1 MVRCELHRA
10 QAVRNLSSRELNT
23 PARYHWGRMAPAVIT
38 GVSIPV
44 FVGVLLYLIKL
55 SEPADRVPLSVG
67 ALLYAATGAAMVYKD
82 LPYLSSQTDV
92 FIATNQRLVIRTVRR
107 HDLLH
112 SPLHVRT
119 GI

>member
-1 MVRCELHRA
+1 MSDDGGLSRTCRCVRVCACVRA
-10 QAVRNLSSRELNT
+10 YCVRVCVR
-23 PARYHWGRMAPAVIT
+23 ACVRMC
-38 GVSIPV
+38 
-44 FVGVLLYLIKL
+44 
-55 SEPADRVPLSVG
+55 EPADRVPLSVG
-67 ALLYAATGAAMVYKD
+67 ALLDAATGAAMVYKD